1 MVLAIKEYEN
11 NPQSESVQDEIDFK
25 ISDDF
30 SLDDFLA
37 DIEDYEKTAQKEFDE
52 EIQQNNKK
60 KKKRRPHRGMRI
72 AAILLSIVLFCESI
86 YCVFAF
92 SDISFCVDLRN
103 MYIDTALDTMSSR
116 WLADY
121 FLPEYIIAER
131 EQMKDALKL
140 EQYGYNSERP
150 EPTQPSATV
159 QEATELS
166 ENVEELTEPSET
178 EDSMEAFY
186 ELYWELNRTSFE
198 SYLDEH
204 PEVLDNGWEN
214 IYINEAG
221 LYDSGTSIYTSM
233 GEQVL
238 AIDVPNKLLLVRVQ
252 GSGYLGV
259 LAIGKDPAQLRCE
272 ASEGIGS
279 YGQKVGTIVENSG
292 GVLGMSA
299 NGFYDPNGAG
309 NGGIIAGFAICEG
322 QEYGYHYTTYGYKR
336 IELTQ
341 DNKIYIID
349 SNQSVASDVTDAC
362 EFEPALIIDGEFAVG
377 GWYDWNANNPRACLG
392 QSENGEILMLVIEGR
407 QIGRSIGTD
416 VETCAYIMK
425 RHKAYN
431 AMNLDGGTSAVMYYN
446 GEYVTQCSNTN
457 IDSRFLPNAWVY
469 GNYE

>member
-1 MVLAIKEYEN
+1 MVRTIKDFEN
-11 NPQSESVQDEIDFK
+11 FPENEAPGEDLPS
-25 ISDDF
+25 ISDEEF
-30 SLDDFLA
+30 SLDDILS
-37 DIEDYEKTAQKEFDE
+37 DIEDYNETPEEEAQPIEEKPRA
-52 EIQQNNKK
+52 KK
-60 KKKRRPHRGMRI
+60 KAKRKCFGMRI
-72 AAILLSIVLFCESI
+72 AAIILSILLFGESV

-121 FLPEYIIAER
+121 FLPRYIIAER

-140 EQYGYNSERP
+140 QQYGQNSERP
-150 EPTQPSATV
+150 EPTQPSAVIPQNTGD
-159 QEATELS
+159 QSADPDEPTEADD
-166 ENVEELTEPSET
+166 P
-178 EDSMEAFY
+178 MEAFY

-198 SYLDEH
+198 AYLDEH
-204 PEVLDNGWEN
+204 PETLDGGWEN

-221 LYDSGTSIYTSM
+221 IDDHGTSIYTSM

-238 AIDVPNKLLLVRVQ
+238 AIDVPNKLLLLRVQ

-272 ASEGIGS
+272 ASAGIGS
-279 YGQKVGTIVENSG
+279 YGQKVGTIVDNSG

-299 NGFYDPNGAG
+299 NGFYDPEGGG
-309 NGGIIAGFAICEG
+309 NGGIIAGFAMCEG
-322 QEYGYHYTTYGYKR
+322 KEYGYHYTRYGYKR

-341 DNKIYIID
+341 DNKMYIID
-349 SNQSVASDVTDAC
+349 SNQPVASDVTDAC
-362 EFEPALIIDGEFAVG
+362 EFEPALIVDGEFVVG

-392 QSENGEILMLVIEGR
+392 QSEKGEILMLMIEGR
-407 QIGRSIGTD
+407 QVGRSIGTD

-431 AMNLDGGTSAVMYYN
+431 AMNLDGGASAVMYYA
-446 GEYVTQCSNTN
+446 GEYVTRCSNTN
-457 IDSRFLPNAWVY
+457 IDCRYLPNAWVY